1 MYLCDLNDVGN
12 LIMCYI
18 VCYCWQVWS

>member
-1 MYLCDLNDVGN
+1 MYLCELNDVGN